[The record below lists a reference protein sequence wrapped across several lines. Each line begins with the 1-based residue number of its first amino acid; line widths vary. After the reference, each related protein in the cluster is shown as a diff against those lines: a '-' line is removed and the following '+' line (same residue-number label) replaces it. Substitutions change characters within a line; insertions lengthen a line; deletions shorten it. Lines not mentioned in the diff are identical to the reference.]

1 MSETFDKIVAQMEP
15 LLKTLLSERPLDRA
29 ELRNIPKRG
38 IYVLYEGGEPI
49 YVGRSNDIPRRLRE
63 HGNDSSRNESAT
75 FAYKLS
81 LDATGDPGGHTPGKT
96 RKTRERDPEFAKEY
110 QKQRKRVRNM
120 LVRVAGIEDQATQS
134 VFEIYAI
141 LALGT
146 ESYNKFHT
154 T

>member
-15 LLKTLLSERPLDRA
+15 LLKTLLSEPPLDRA

-38 IYVLYEGGEPI
+38 IYVLHEGGEPI
-49 YVGRSNDIPRRLRE
+49 YVGRSNNIPQRLRQ

-96 RKTRERDPEFAKEY
+96 RKTRERDPEFAEEY
-110 QKQRKRVRNM
+110 QKQRKRVSNM

-141 LALGT
+141 LVLGT
-146 ESYNKFHT
+146 ERYNKFHT

>member
-1 MSETFDKIVAQMEP
+1 
-15 LLKTLLSERPLDRA
+15 
-29 ELRNIPKRG
+29 
-38 IYVLYEGGEPI
+38 
-49 YVGRSNDIPRRLRE
+49 
-63 HGNDSSRNESAT
+63 
-75 FAYKLS
+75 
-81 LDATGDPGGHTPGKT
+81 
-96 RKTRERDPEFAKEY
+96 
-110 QKQRKRVRNM
+110 M